1 MIALASFSKRGKSGL
16 YVCLEHVEID
26 ANESWEGVI
35 FRRKGQQ
42 KDIPPNLLGKGE
54 MVV

>member
-1 MIALASFSKRGKSGL
+1 MSAVNIITVG
-16 YVCLEHVEID
+16 

-35 FRRKGQQ
+35 SWRKGQQ
-42 KDIPPNLLGKGE
+42 KVIPPILGKGE

>member
-1 MIALASFSKRGKSGL
+1 MIALIIRLVRKVRTPCR
-16 YVCLEHVEID
+16 YEHIIVS
-26 ANESWEGVI
+26 ANENWEGVI

-42 KDIPPNLLGKGE
+42 KVIPPKQLGKGE